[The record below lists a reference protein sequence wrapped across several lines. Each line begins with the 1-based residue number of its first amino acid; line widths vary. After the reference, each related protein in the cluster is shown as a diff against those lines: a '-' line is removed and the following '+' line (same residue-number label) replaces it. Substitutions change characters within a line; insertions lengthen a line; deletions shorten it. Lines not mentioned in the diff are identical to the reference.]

1 MAIELRDDQYALS
14 LLAGSNSDDEPY
26 NTPRSSGS
34 AVAPYTGRPYGGKQG
49 ASAAGSENE
58 QMRGEIVR
66 LENVLASRVA
76 ARANQ
81 DPSNTPLERSSKIEK
96 YVEVMELT
104 KCLRRQK
111 EFLLSENRKRQRFAE
126 KIQQAMPPSTD
137 SIQFMKNVKFP
148 PDEELEKTSR
158 EAFMEMM
165 EYQVN
170 GEPVV
175 YLGWSTQRES
185 KSMYLHAF
193 SEKTFLGDDMTHAFN
208 ETWALF
214 HDEMRQELLHK
225 RRSKFCILKKINDN
239 MFLTRNIHQFIGE
252 SFPRH
257 AMTLVCRVSIDKD
270 TFAIISKSVV
280 PPTNDAQ
287 HLVWTD
293 ECYMWKFTR
302 RHDLHGGGFD
312 LSIRGKYGSTSAV
325 AGNRLPMLESFFL
338 LVDWESLV
346 IRPMF
351 NFADE

>member
-1 MAIELRDDQYALS
+1 MAMELRDDQYALT
-14 LLAGSNSDDEPY
+14 LLGSNSEDDQY
-26 NTPRSSGS
+26 TTPRSASGGS
-34 AVAPYTGRPYGGKQG
+34 VTTYTGRPYASKG
-49 ASAAGSENE
+49 AANGSDND

-66 LENVLASRVA
+66 LENVLASRIA

-81 DPSNTPLERSSKIEK
+81 DTSNMPLERSSKIEK

-126 KIQQAMPPSTD
+126 KIQQAMPPSTN
-137 SIQFMKNVKFP
+137 SIQFMKNVKYP
-148 PDEELEKTSR
+148 PDDELEKASR

-175 YLGWSTQRES
+175 YLGWKTQRES
-185 KSMYLHAF
+185 KSMYLHAY
-193 SEKTFLGDDMTHAFN
+193 SEKAFLGEDMTRVFN
-208 ETWALF
+208 ETWSLY
-214 HDEMRQELLHK
+214 HDEQKQELLHK
-225 RRSKFCILKKINDN
+225 RRSKFCILKKLNDN
-239 MFLTRNIHQFIGE
+239 MYLTRNIHQFIGE

-302 RHDLHGGGFD
+302 RHDMHGGFD

-351 NFADE
+351 DFSTA

>member
-1 MAIELRDDQYALS
+1 MALDLGSNDQYALT
-14 LLAGSNSDDEPY
+14 LLGGNGSDDQYDGPSNGGSSSLASRPY
-26 NTPRSSGS
+26 SKTSSG
-34 AVAPYTGRPYGGKQG
+34 AD
-49 ASAAGSENE
+49 NE
-58 QMRGEIVR
+58 QMRTEIVR
-66 LENVLASRVA
+66 LENVLASRIA

-81 DPSNTPLERSSKIEK
+81 DKSNLPLERSSKIEK

-137 SIQFMKNVKFP
+137 SIQFMKNVKYP

-165 EYQVN
+165 EYQVS
-170 GEPVV
+170 GEAAT
-175 YLGWSTQRES
+175 YMGWQTKRES
-185 KSMYLHAF
+185 KSMYMHTF
-193 SEKTFLGDDMTHAFN
+193 SEKSFVGEDMARVFN
-208 ETWALF
+208 ETWAMF
-214 HDEMRQELLHK
+214 HDEAKQELLHR
-225 RRSKFCILKKINDN
+225 RRSKFCILKKLNDN
-239 MFLTRNIHQFIGE
+239 MYLTRNIHQFIGE

-257 AMTLVCRVSIDKD
+257 AMTLVCRISIDKD

-293 ECYMWKFTR
+293 ECFMWKFSR
-302 RHDLHGGGFD
+302 RVDAQSGFD
-312 LSIRGKYGSTSAV
+312 ISIRGKYGSTSAV
-325 AGNRLPMLESFFL
+325 AGNRLPMLESYFQ

-346 IRPMF
+346 LHPMF
-351 NFADE
+351 DFTAA

>member
-1 MAIELRDDQYALS
+1 
-14 LLAGSNSDDEPY
+14 
-26 NTPRSSGS
+26 
-34 AVAPYTGRPYGGKQG
+34 
-49 ASAAGSENE
+49 
-58 QMRGEIVR
+58 MRTEIVR
-66 LENVLASRVA
+66 LENVLASRIA

-81 DPSNTPLERSSKIEK
+81 DKSDLPLERSSKIEK

-137 SIQFMKNVKFP
+137 SIQFMKNVKYP

-158 EAFMEMM
+158 EAFMEML
-165 EYQVN
+165 EYQVS
-170 GEPVV
+170 GEAAT
-175 YLGWSTQRES
+175 YMGWETKRES
-185 KSMYLHAF
+185 KSMYMHTY
-193 SEKTFLGDDMTHAFN
+193 SEKAFPGEDMARIFN
-208 ETWALF
+208 ETWTMF
-214 HDEMRQELLHK
+214 HDDAKQELLH
-225 RRSKFCILKKINDN
+225 RRRNKFCVRTALSPCLGVCYQCSDPVYSSLRMACGCQILKKLNDN
-239 MFLTRNIHQFIGE
+239 MYLTRNIHQFIGE

-257 AMTLVCRVSIDKD
+257 AMTLVCRISIDKD

-293 ECYMWKFTR
+293 ECYMWKFGR
-302 RHDLHGGGFD
+302 RVDAQGGFD
-312 LSIRGKYGSTSAV
+312 ISIRGKYGSTSAV
-325 AGNRLPMLESFFL
+325 AGNRLPMLESYFQ

-351 NFADE
+351 DFSSA

>member
-1 MAIELRDDQYALS
+1 
-14 LLAGSNSDDEPY
+14 
-26 NTPRSSGS
+26 
-34 AVAPYTGRPYGGKQG
+34 
-49 ASAAGSENE
+49 
-58 QMRGEIVR
+58 
-66 LENVLASRVA
+66 
-76 ARANQ
+76 
-81 DPSNTPLERSSKIEK
+81 
-96 YVEVMELT
+96 
-104 KCLRRQK
+104 
-111 EFLLSENRKRQRFAE
+111 
-126 KIQQAMPPSTD
+126 
-137 SIQFMKNVKFP
+137 MKNVKFP
-148 PDEELEKTSR
+148 PDDELEKTSR

-175 YLGWSTQRES
+175 YLGWNTQRES

-193 SEKTFLGDDMTHAFN
+193 SEKTFVGDDIMHAFN

-214 HDEMRQELLHK
+214 HDELRQELLQK
-225 RRSKFCILKKINDN
+225 RRSKFCVRARPGKAQYLLWLVSHSLSVSLTPTRLQILKKINDN
-239 MFLTRNIHQFIGE
+239 MFLTRNIHQFLGE

-302 RHDLHGGGFD
+302 RHDLPGGGFD

-346 IRPMF
+346 LRPMF
-351 NFADE
+351 DFTDQ

>member
-1 MAIELRDDQYALS
+1 MDLANDQYALA
-14 LLAGSNSDDEPY
+14 LLGGTSDDEQQY
-26 NTPRSSGS
+26 TTPRSNSSTAMTTTSSASLAARPYARSGS
-34 AVAPYTGRPYGGKQG
+34 GTD
-49 ASAAGSENE
+49 NE
-58 QMRGEIVR
+58 QMRTEIAR
-66 LENVLASRVA
+66 LESVLANRIA
-76 ARANQ
+76 QRANQ
-81 DPSNTPLERSSKIEK
+81 DPSNLPLERSSKIEK

-137 SIQFMKNVKFP
+137 SIQFMKNVKYP
-148 PDEELEKTSR
+148 PDSDLEKISR

-165 EYQVN
+165 EYQVS
-170 GEPVV
+170 GEPVT
-175 YLGWSTQRES
+175 YLGWSTKRES

-193 SEKTFLGDDMTHAFN
+193 SEKTFPGEDMTRAFS
-208 ETWALF
+208 ESWTYH
-214 HDEMRQELLHK
+214 HDELQQEKLHK
-225 RRSKFCILKKINDN
+225 RRTKFCILKKLNDN
-239 MFLTRNIHQFIGE
+239 MYLTRNIHQFIGE

-257 AMTLVCRVSIDKD
+257 AMTLLCRVSIDQD

-280 PPTNDAQ
+280 PPAGDAQ

-293 ECYMWKFTR
+293 ECFMWKFTR
-302 RHDLHGGGFD
+302 RHDAEGGFD

-338 LVDWESLV
+338 LVDWESLI

-351 NFADE
+351 KFS